1 MTQEIAKYNV
11 HTKAHKRKLIKRWLI
26 AIVVLAIIIWAFAG
40 VPSLELKS
48 KSLEILKSIFSGDR
62 KSTRLNSSHLKLSRM
77 PSSA

>member
-40 VPSLELKS
+40 VPSLELKV
-48 KSLEILKSIFSGDR
+48 
-62 KSTRLNSSHLKLSRM
+62 NH
-77 PSSA
+77 